1 MEEVTPEALLLRLR
15 RIHHIL
21 KNGGDVDGWKG
32 QVAIELAIDTIE
44 SLRTQLAEALKGR
57 DAYTE
62 AAKRADDDAIRW
74 ATEGVQQIIA
84 ERDEARA
91 EAEALRADA
100 RRQAEA
106 LNMARICAESHHKRA
121 DDCGNL
127 ARKLLTA
134 LNAIDTAMGAK
145 EA

>member
-1 MEEVTPEALLLRLR
+1 MEKVTPEALLLRLR

-44 SLRTQLAEALKGR
+44 SLRTQLAEARAEASGIRELMNCYNLGGWTDAHALLKER
-57 DAYTE
+57 DA
-62 AAKRADDDAIRW
+62 
-74 ATEGVQQIIA
+74 
-84 ERDEARA
+84 ARA

-100 RRQAEA
+100 RRYRW
-106 LNMARICAESHHKRA
+106 LRES
-121 DDCGNL
+121 G
-127 ARKLLTA
+127 TA
-134 LNAIDTAMGAK
+134 AIDKQREEMVRDYADHYLDDAIDDAMGAK